1 MKNTYN
7 RYNHKN
13 NKKENNK
20 DIKEEKTT
28 EDDTE
33 KEEKSSPVIPVVIV
47 TSSVVIIGGVAIARY
62 LTTKNKKTGE
72 SKTFEYN
79 PESGE
84 YENGNTILNTS
95 NIEEVN
101 KQAES
106 DRKWIES
113 EREKIKNGDT
123 LQDRENRKMQEELN
137 QKTKEV
143 EREIYIDKVAGQL
156 KIEAVSYIL
165 ESFKPVELMSTLC
178 GAEFT
183 IATDEQI
190 NAEVLTV
197 HLDGGNL
204 DFYRP
209 LGEGEVWDALLEH
222 GKGLYNELLLVKILD
237 DDCEG
242 KKYNIPSFRKQ

>member
-1 MKNTYN
+1 MRNSNGRFYIRSNEAGRADGLVISKNSDNPEKEQQIDDAPIFTIKEFEITGISDN
-7 RYNHKN
+7 KEPVAATNQKD

-113 EREKIKNGDT
+113 EREKIKN
-123 LQDRENRKMQEELN
+123 
-137 QKTKEV
+137 
-143 EREIYIDKVAGQL
+143 
-156 KIEAVSYIL
+156 
-165 ESFKPVELMSTLC
+165 
-178 GAEFT
+178 
-183 IATDEQI
+183 
-190 NAEVLTV
+190 
-197 HLDGGNL
+197 
-204 DFYRP
+204 
-209 LGEGEVWDALLEH
+209 
-222 GKGLYNELLLVKILD
+222 
-237 DDCEG
+237 
-242 KKYNIPSFRKQ
+242 